1 MACRIRIPCDV
12 PVQVRDWLQKRS
24 DEHVR
29 SLKGEATYI
38 LIEKCE
44 QETGVKVNMSGE
56 VQDDIA
62 DDGMEA

>member
-1 MACRIRIPCDV
+1 MAGKIRIPCDV

-29 SLKGEATYI
+29 SIKGEATFI

-44 QETGVKVNMSGE
+44 QETGLKVEMSGE
-56 VQDDIA
+56 MQDDLEDA
-62 DDGMEA
+62 GTEA